1 MTNKILFFRSLP
13 EKSYKVTSHLKYADK
28 ILIEVKYLRWIR
40 NQKRS
45 NERTFHSLNCLTF
58 KNIEPKAR
66 VYFVEKIRVLKKKFC
81 FDLFSTKLKETSS
94 TDACLTKFI

>member
-28 ILIEVKYLRWIR
+28 ILIEVKYLRWIH

-45 NERTFHSLNCLTF
+45 NDLTFHSLKCLSF
-58 KNIEPKAR
+58 KNLVPKTR
-66 VYFVEKIRVLKKKFC
+66 VYFIEEIRV
-81 FDLFSTKLKETSS
+81 
-94 TDACLTKFI
+94 